1 MYNNN
6 MSMILEYFKKLSALH
21 LSGPTVRKVKE
32 MKELLMFPENLTIM
46 VQVAQKEITKRLRE
60 STLADIRPDR

>member
-6 MSMILEYFKKLSALH
+6 MSMILEYFKKSSALH

-32 MKELLMFPENLTIM
+32 MKELLMFPENLTYNGTSG
-46 VQVAQKEITKRLRE
+46 TKRDDKE
-60 STLADIRPDR
+60 TKEKHPH

>member
-1 MYNNN
+1 